1 MIISKAA
8 YRYALKD
15 ALRPGPLI
23 GWAAVAL
30 FVFLVGMIWHRLGNS
45 LTPIQKFGQV
55 SDVLVFRVIA
65 LTSALFSLGVLTH
78 QLERKTAVYLL
89 LRTMPRK
96 TLLWSRM
103 LASATA
109 AAIASTVSLLAAGLA
124 IFGPGLVTQSV
135 FWFDLLLVV
144 VGAMAYTSLFTM
156 LSLIIR
162 KPMVVMLLF
171 AFGWE
176 NVTGDMGLISV
187 LAYLRT
193 LAPHPPINTGVMNI
207 LSGGDSTRV
216 IAAPI
221 AWLILL
227 CITFGLAYLNGLLF
241 ENGEYVAH
249 ED

>member
-15 ALRPGPLI
+15 ALRPATLI

-30 FVFLVGMIWHRLGNS
+30 FVFLTGMIWQQLGDS
-45 LTPIQKFGQV
+45 LTPLQKFGQV
-55 SDVLVFRVIA
+55 SDVLVFRVISLA
-65 LTSALFSLGVLTH
+65 SALFSLGVLTH

-103 LASATA
+103 LAAATA
-109 AAIASTVSLLAAGLA
+109 ASIASTISLVAAGLA
-124 IFGPGLVTQSV
+124 IFGPGLVTQRV
-135 FWFDLLLVV
+135 FWFDLMLVV
-144 VGAMAYTSLFTM
+144 VGALAYTSFFTL
-156 LSLIIR
+156 LSLLIR

-187 LAYLRT
+187 LAYLRS
-193 LAPHPPINTGVMNI
+193 LAPHPPIQSGFMGI
-207 LSGGDSTRV
+207 LAGGDATRT
-216 IAAPI
+216 ISAPI
-221 AWLILL
+221 AWLVLAG
-227 CITFGLAYLNGLLF
+227 ITVGLAYLNGLLF
-241 ENGEYVAH
+241 ENGEFVAH